1 MASKKTK
8 KKAGKRALSKPVAK
22 KVAKTSKKSAPKK
35 STAKKSTAKKSAAR
49 KPAPKPVPR
58 GPDHQVAHWAIQS
71 KTPEKLHEFYGEVFS
86 WKIDANNP
94 MNYGM
99 VASGGADGIDGGIG
113 GAMGPTSQVLVY
125 VNVADIN
132 AALDKIASHG
142 GRTLMPRTDVGPV
155 IMAIFQ
161 DPEGNTFGMIEG

>member
-1 MASKKTK
+1 MATKKTK
-8 KKAGKRALSKPVAK
+8 KKASKRAQAKPAAKPAAKATK
-22 KVAKTSKKSAPKK
+22 KV
-35 STAKKSTAKKSAAR
+35 AKKSAAKKSAAKKTSAR
-49 KPAPKPVPR
+49 KPAAKPVPR
-58 GPDHQVAHWAIQS
+58 GPAHQVVHWEIQS
-71 KTPEKLHEFYGEVFS
+71 KTPEKLHEFYGEVFA

-99 VASGGADGIDGGIG
+99 VSSGGRDGINGGIG

-125 VNVADIN
+125 VNVPDIN
-132 AALDKIASHG
+132 ASLEKIGSLG

-161 DPEGNTFGMIEG
+161 DPEGNTFGIIED

>member
-8 KKAGKRALSKPVAK
+8 KKAGKRAVAK
-22 KVAKTSKKSAPKK
+22 PAAKATKKV
-35 STAKKSTAKKSAAR
+35 AKKSAAKKTAAR
-49 KPAPKPVPR
+49 KPAAKPVPR
-58 GPDHQVAHWAIQS
+58 GPAHQVVHWEIQS

-99 VASGGADGIDGGIG
+99 VSSGGRDGINGGIG
-113 GAMGPTSQVLVY
+113 GTMGPTSEVLVY
-125 VNVADIN
+125 VNVPDIN
-132 AALDKIASHG
+132 AALEKIGSRG

-161 DPEGNTFGMIEG
+161 DPEGNTFGIIED

>member
-8 KKAGKRALSKPVAK
+8 KKPGKRALSKPVAK

-35 STAKKSTAKKSAAR
+35 STAKKSAAR
-49 KPAPKPVPR
+49 RPAAKPVPR
-58 GPDHQVAHWAIQS
+58 GPVHQVVHWEIQS
-71 KTPEKLHEFYGEVFS
+71 KTPEKLHAFYGEVFL

-94 MNYGM
+94 MNYGL
-99 VASGGADGIDGGIG
+99 VASGGVDGINGGIG

-125 VNVADIN
+125 VSVPDIN
-132 AALDKIASHG
+132 AALDKVASSG

-161 DPEGNTFGMIEG
+161 DPEGNTLGMIEG